1 MLEGRKVEDEFFRT
15 NETYGGLGNSVEV
28 EHTSIAKPPG
38 RGHRYYVRS
47 RMWVLGGDQDD

>member
-1 MLEGRKVEDEFFRT
+1 MLEGRKVEDAFFRT
-15 NETYGGLGNSVEV
+15 NEIYGGLGNSVEV